1 MKKMFLFAGAAVML
15 LAACSKTDNTQTEPE
30 FGLSPVINNVGPD
43 KGEVSLTITG
53 NDTWTVNLTE
63 WSTENTDWCTTEVT
77 EGEGAFTLK
86 LTVEQAVS
94 TTDSR
99 SVIVEVSN
107 GTKALQSKIIQAPLE
122 LGEGEVLIVGLDGVG
137 RIWSAYNLSGKGTF
151 ETDMEATS
159 AVFQFNRDK
168 AWPFDPSKNGG
179 AFGGGSP
186 ASDGMVPVEG
196 FMDACK
202 AYSEPHRKF
211 AEDGITAVDDDE
223 AWDEANDPC
232 PEGWRVPTTW
242 EIIQTLGFCEP
253 ASYTLENATNFS
265 FNCIRVNAG
274 ERGFTKDGLLVG
286 WGTNVPDRITK
297 SNVIEEGGMFIPQS
311 GWISSAGGYTDRDWM
326 FTLWGATSHNDAIAG
341 MYLTTY
347 NDYCDHWGWGDG
359 HKDYATVV
367 RCIKK

>member
-1 MKKMFLFAGAAVML
+1 MKKMFLFASAAIVL
-15 LAACSKTDNTQTEPE
+15 LAACSKKENTPE
-30 FGLSPVINNVGPD
+30 GSGFGLSPVISNVGPEA
-43 KGEVSLTITG
+43 GTVELTVTG
-53 NDTWTVNLTE
+53 KDSWTVEFTE
-63 WSTENTDWCTTEVT
+63 WSTEDHDWCTTEVT
-77 EGEGAFTLK
+77 EGEGEFVLK
-86 LTVEQAVS
+86 LTVAQAVS

-107 GTKALQSKIIQAPLE
+107 GEKTLQSKIIQAPVQ
-122 LGEGEVLIVGLDGVG
+122 LGKGEVLIVGLDGKG

-151 ETDMEATS
+151 ETDVEATS

-179 AFGGGSP
+179 AFGGGAPS
-186 ASDGMVPVEG
+186 ADGMVPVEG

-211 AEDGITAVDDDE
+211 KDDGITPEDDE
-223 AWDEANDPC
+223 DAWDDANDPC

-242 EIIQTLGFCEP
+242 EIIQTLGFAEP
-253 ASYTLENATNFS
+253 SSYSLETATNFS

-286 WGTNVPDRITK
+286 WGKNVPDRITK
-297 SNVIEEGGMFIPQS
+297 SNVIEEGGLFIPQS
-311 GWISSAGGYTDRDWM
+311 GWISSAGGYTDRTWL
-326 FTLWGATSHNDAIAG
+326 FTLWGATSHNDSLAG
-341 MYLTTY
+341 LYLTSY